1 MKSSVFCLYRDIGML
16 HNFLFLFLSDTG
28 LHNFSLL
35 SLLFFFLFQVGILT
49 QSTLALARAI
59 KSQQT
64 FFSFFLFTVFF
75 LSILYKTG
83 NL

>member
-1 MKSSVFCLYRDIGML
+1 MKSSVFCLYHDIGML